1 MMGSQ
6 WHQLDHMQI
15 VSEQVASDW
24 LKSVVAK
31 WSSISVKTCIV
42 VFLCFAMWCRSTSDI
57 RWKNEVSFDWL
68 RSQ

>member
-42 VFLCFAMWCRSTSDI
+42 VFLCFAM
-57 RWKNEVSFDWL
+57 
-68 RSQ
+68 